1 MSDQS
6 VPTPPNPDSQRLYEA
21 MSRITEQS
29 RRITQSFI
37 ERQTSEPREFNPLAP
52 AVVSKAY
59 QALWQQMLTDPGRLV
74 EAQVSLWQ
82 DYAKLWENT
91 ARRMAGEEVEPTVTP
106 EPGDRRFTDEAWSEN
121 PLYDHIKQSYL
132 LASKFMLSTVRETE
146 GLDAHTA
153 HKVDF
158 YTRQFIDALAPTNFA
173 MTNPE
178 VARRTVETGGENLV
192 QGLSNMLEDL
202 ERGQG
207 RLRVRMTD
215 PEKFKLGEN
224 VAVTPGKVVFENDL
238 MQLLQYAPATQT
250 VRKRP
255 LLIVPPWINK
265 YYILDLRP
273 KNSFIKWAVEQG
285 HTVFVISW
293 VNPDERLADKTMSDY
308 LLEGP
313 VAALEAVGKA
323 TGEPRV
329 NAIGYCLGGTLLAAT
344 LAYLKAR
351 DAAEPAAPASGA
363 WSEQGL
369 APATA
374 VETVEAAQNAAM
386 GESAESGGTGGT
398 GGAEEAGETEGEEAG
413 KDATITHAPRAAGS
427 AGEAASVAAQELAAA
442 QNAEPTAETAE
453 SAALR
458 ESAAPSAA
466 GRRPSIESA
475 TFFTTMVDF
484 AEPGE
489 LGVFIDEEQ
498 LALVEESMKDK
509 GYFDG
514 AKMAEA
520 FNLLRANDLIWSFV
534 INNYLMGKDPFPFDL
549 LYWNSDSTRMPR
561 AMHSAYL
568 RDMYQDNRLRE
579 SGGITLDGVPI
590 DLSSID
596 VPVYIL
602 STREDHIAPWKSTYA
617 ATRLYRGPTRF
628 VLTMSGHIAG
638 VVNPPSAKK
647 YGYFIGEVAETPDAW
662 LESATAHEG
671 SWWPDWDAW
680 VSEHDGGEAPAREPG
695 AGALPVIEDAPGR
708 YVKVRIE

>member
-1 MSDQS
+1 MSDQPS
-6 VPTPPNPDSQRLYEA
+6 PTPTNPDPERLYEA
-21 MSRITEQS
+21 MGRITEQS
-29 RRITQSFI
+29 RRIMQSFI
-37 ERQTSEPREFNPLAP
+37 ERQANEPREFNPLAP

-59 QALWQQMLTDPGRLV
+59 QALWQQMLTDPRRLV
-74 EAQVSLWQ
+74 EAQVALWQ

-91 ARRMAGEEVEPTVTP
+91 ARRIAGEEVEPAVTP
-106 EPGDRRFTDEAWSEN
+106 EPGDRRFRDEAWSEN

-215 PEKFKLGEN
+215 LEKFRLGEN

-238 MQLLQYAPATQT
+238 MQLIQYAPATET
-250 VRKRP
+250 VRRRP
-255 LLIVPPWINK
+255 LFIVPPWINK

-273 KNSFIKWAVEQG
+273 KNSFIKWAVDQG

-293 VNPDERLADKTMSDY
+293 VNPDERLAGKTMDDY

-323 TGEPRV
+323 TGETRV

-351 DAAEPAAPASGA
+351 DAADPSAP
-363 WSEQGL
+363 
-369 APATA
+369 
-374 VETVEAAQNAAM
+374 EAA
-386 GESAESGGTGGT
+386 AESG
-398 GGAEEAGETEGEEAG
+398 EAGEKPT
-413 KDATITHAPRAAGS
+413 TAAD
-427 AGEAASVAAQELAAA
+427 AGEAR
-442 QNAEPTAETAE
+442 AEESGDAGETAQASAVL
-453 SAALR
+453 SAAD
-458 ESAAPSAA
+458 
-466 GRRPSIESA
+466 RRPAIESA

-561 AMHSAYL
+561 EMHSAYL

-579 SGGITLDGVPI
+579 PGGITLDGVPI

-617 ATRLYRGPTRF
+617 ATRLYGGPIRF
-628 VLTMSGHIAG
+628 VLAMSGHIAG
-638 VVNPPSAKK
+638 VVNPPAANK
-647 YGYFIGEVAETPDAW
+647 YGHFTGELAETPDAW
-662 LESATAHEG
+662 LEAATAHEG

-680 VSEHDGGEAPAREPG
+680 VSGHDDGEAPAREPG
-695 AGALPVIEDAPGR
+695 AGALPAIEDAPGR

>member
-1 MSDQS
+1 MSDQ
-6 VPTPPNPDSQRLYEA
+6 PARTPAQPDLQRLQAA
-21 MSRITEQS
+21 MNRITEQS
-29 RRITQSFI
+29 QRIAQAFV
-37 ERQTSEPREFNPLAP
+37 ERQASSPREFNPLEP

-59 QALWQQMLTDPGRLV
+59 QALWQQMLTDPKRLV

-91 ARRMAGEEVEPTVTP
+91 ARRMAGEDVEPAAAP
-106 EPGDRRFTDEAWSEN
+106 EPGDRRFKDDAWSEN

-215 PEKFKLGEN
+215 LEKFKLGEN

-238 MQLLQYAPATQT
+238 MQLLQYVPTTEA
-250 VRKRP
+250 VRTRP
-255 LLIVPPWINK
+255 LLVVPPWINK

-273 KNSFIKWAVEQG
+273 KNSFIKWAVDQG

-293 VNPDERLADKTMSDY
+293 VNPDERLAEKSMDDY

-313 VAALEAVGKA
+313 VAALDAIGQA
-323 TGEPRV
+323 TGESRV

-351 DAAEPAAPASGA
+351 DAAEAGKVEQPSTAAQSGPAADTEEDGE
-363 WSEQGL
+363 SEEAATVARAPDTGL
-369 APATA
+369 AVDPAT
-374 VETVEAAQNAAM
+374 EAATAR
-386 GESAESGGTGGT
+386 
-398 GGAEEAGETEGEEAG
+398 
-413 KDATITHAPRAAGS
+413 DP
-427 AGEAASVAAQELAAA
+427 AAA
-442 QNAEPTAETAE
+442 TGAV
-453 SAALR
+453 
-458 ESAAPSAA
+458 
-466 GRRPSIESA
+466 GRPVIESA

-498 LALVEESMKDK
+498 LSLVEESMEEK

-534 INNYLMGKDPFPFDL
+534 INNYLMGRDPFPFDL

-568 RDMYQDNRLRE
+568 RDMYQNNRLRE
-579 SGGITLDGVPI
+579 PGGITLDGVPI
-590 DLSSID
+590 DLTTID
-596 VPVYIL
+596 LPVYIL
-602 STREDHIAPWKSTYA
+602 STREDHIAPWRSTYA
-617 ATRLYRGPTRF
+617 ATGLYRGPVRF
-628 VLTMSGHIAG
+628 VLAMSGHIAG
-638 VVNPPSAKK
+638 VVNPPSANK
-647 YGYFIGEVAETPDAW
+647 YGHFTGELAATPDAW
-662 LESATAHEG
+662 LEAAAAHDG

-680 VSEHDGGEAPAREPG
+680 VSEHDGGEATPREPG
-695 AGALPVIEDAPGR
+695 DGALPVIEDAPGR

>member
-1 MSDQS
+1 MSDQ
-6 VPTPPNPDSQRLYEA
+6 PARTPAQPDLQRLQAA
-21 MSRITEQS
+21 MNRITEQS
-29 RRITQSFI
+29 QRIAQAFV
-37 ERQTSEPREFNPLAP
+37 ERQASSPREFNPLEP

-59 QALWQQMLTDPGRLV
+59 QALWQQMLTDPKRLV

-91 ARRMAGEEVEPTVTP
+91 ARRMAGEDVEPAAAP
-106 EPGDRRFTDEAWSEN
+106 EPGDRRFKDDAWSEN

-215 PEKFKLGEN
+215 LEKFKLGEN

-238 MQLLQYAPATQT
+238 MQLLQYVPTTEA
-250 VRKRP
+250 VRTRP
-255 LLIVPPWINK
+255 LLVVPPWINK

-273 KNSFIKWAVEQG
+273 KNSFIKWAVDQG

-293 VNPDERLADKTMSDY
+293 VNPDERLAEKSMDDY

-313 VAALEAVGKA
+313 VAALDAIGQA
-323 TGEPRV
+323 TGESRV

-344 LAYLKAR
+344 LAFLKAR
-351 DAAEPAAPASGA
+351 DAAEAGKVEQPSTAAQSGPAADTEEDGE
-363 WSEQGL
+363 SEEAATVARAPDTGL
-369 APATA
+369 AVDPAT
-374 VETVEAAQNAAM
+374 EAATAR
-386 GESAESGGTGGT
+386 
-398 GGAEEAGETEGEEAG
+398 
-413 KDATITHAPRAAGS
+413 DP
-427 AGEAASVAAQELAAA
+427 AAA
-442 QNAEPTAETAE
+442 TGAV
-453 SAALR
+453 
-458 ESAAPSAA
+458 
-466 GRRPSIESA
+466 GRPVIESA

-498 LALVEESMKDK
+498 LSLVEESMEEK

-534 INNYLMGKDPFPFDL
+534 INNYLMGRDPFPFDL

-568 RDMYQDNRLRE
+568 RDMYQNNRLRE
-579 SGGITLDGVPI
+579 PGGITLDSVPI
-590 DLSSID
+590 DLTTID

-602 STREDHIAPWKSTYA
+602 STREDHIAPWRSTYA
-617 ATRLYRGPTRF
+617 ATGLYRGPVRF
-628 VLTMSGHIAG
+628 VLAMSGHIAG
-638 VVNPPSAKK
+638 VVNPPSANK
-647 YGYFIGEVAETPDAW
+647 YGYFTGELAATPDAW
-662 LESATAHEG
+662 LEAAAAHDG

-680 VSEHDGGEAPAREPG
+680 VSEHDRGEATPREPG
-695 AGALPVIEDAPGR
+695 DGALPVIEDAPGR

>member
-1 MSDQS
+1 MSDQPA
-6 VPTPPNPDSQRLYEA
+6 PTATNPDPQRLQAA

-29 RRITQSFI
+29 RRIMQAFI
-37 ERQTSEPREFNPLAP
+37 ERQANSPREFNPLEP

-59 QALWQQMLTDPGRLV
+59 QELWQQMLTDPIRLI

-91 ARRMAGEEVEPTVTP
+91 ARRMAGEDVEPAVTP
-106 EPGDRRFTDEAWSEN
+106 EPGDRRFKDDTWSEN

-207 RLRVRMTD
+207 QLRVRMTD
-215 PEKFKLGEN
+215 LEKFKLGEN

-238 MQLLQYAPATQT
+238 MQLLQYAPTTET

-255 LLIVPPWINK
+255 LLVIPPWINK

-273 KNSFIKWAVEQG
+273 KNSFIKWAVDQG

-293 VNPDERLADKTMSDY
+293 VNPDERLAGKSMDDY
-308 LLEGP
+308 LLDGP
-313 VAALEAVGKA
+313 VAALNAIEQA
-323 TGEPRV
+323 TGESRV

-351 DAAEPAAPASGA
+351 EAADPAESADAAESGEAGRPSNAGQAAEGVETGEPGESEEAAAVTVAPKASPAADVAADTGTVQDPV
-363 WSEQGL
+363 
-369 APATA
+369 A
-374 VETVEAAQNAAM
+374 V
-386 GESAESGGTGGT
+386 
-398 GGAEEAGETEGEEAG
+398 
-413 KDATITHAPRAAGS
+413 RAAG
-427 AGEAASVAAQELAAA
+427 
-442 QNAEPTAETAE
+442 
-453 SAALR
+453 LR
-458 ESAAPSAA
+458 PV
-466 GRRPSIESA
+466 IESA

-484 AEPGE
+484 EEPGE

-498 LALVEESMKDK
+498 LSLVEESMKEK

-514 AKMAEA
+514 AKMAET

-561 AMHSAYL
+561 AMHSEYL
-568 RDMYQDNRLRE
+568 RDMYQNNRLRE
-579 SGGITLDGVPI
+579 PGGITLDGVPI
-590 DLSSID
+590 DLASID
-596 VPVYIL
+596 VPTYIL
-602 STREDHIAPWKSTYA
+602 STREDHIAPWRSTYA
-617 ATRLYRGPTRF
+617 ATRIYRGPIRF
-628 VLTMSGHIAG
+628 VLAMSGHIAG
-638 VVNPPSAKK
+638 VVNPPAANK
-647 YGYFIGEVAETPDAW
+647 YGHFTGELADTPDAW
-662 LESATAHEG
+662 LEAATAHDG

-680 VSEHDGGEAPAREPG
+680 VSEHDGGEAAPREPG
-695 AGALPVIEDAPGR
+695 TGALPVIEDAPGR

>member
-1 MSDQS
+1 MSDQPS
-6 VPTPPNPDSQRLYEA
+6 PVPSNPDSERLYAA
-21 MSRITEQS
+21 MSRVTEQS
-29 RRITQSFI
+29 QRIVQAFV
-37 ERQTSEPREFNPLAP
+37 ERQASSPREFNPLEP
-52 AVVSKAY
+52 AVISKAY
-59 QALWQQMLTDPGRLV
+59 QALWQQMLTDPRRLV

-91 ARRMAGEEVEPTVTP
+91 ARRMAGEDGEDVEPAAAP
-106 EPGDRRFTDEAWSEN
+106 EPGDRRFKDDAWTEN

-153 HKVDF
+153 RKVDF

-207 RLRVRMTD
+207 RLRIRMTD
-215 PEKFKLGEN
+215 LEKFKLGEN

-238 MQLLQYAPATQT
+238 MQLIQYVPTT
-250 VRKRP
+250 EVVRKRP

-265 YYILDLRP
+265 FYILDLRP
-273 KNSFIKWAVEQG
+273 KNSFIKWAVERG

-293 VNPDERLADKTMSDY
+293 VNPDEQLAEKSMDDY
-308 LLEGP
+308 MLEGP
-313 VAALEAVGKA
+313 VAALDAIEKA
-323 TGEPRV
+323 TGESRV

-344 LAYLKAR
+344 LAYLKAGR
-351 DAAEPAAPASGA
+351 TAQTTE
-363 WSEQGL
+363 
-369 APATA
+369 AT
-374 VETVEAAQNAAM
+374 
-386 GESAESGGTGGT
+386 
-398 GGAEEAGETEGEEAG
+398 
-413 KDATITHAPRAAGS
+413 
-427 AGEAASVAAQELAAA
+427 
-442 QNAEPTAETAE
+442 
-453 SAALR
+453 
-458 ESAAPSAA
+458 
-466 GRRPSIESA
+466 GRRSVIESA

-484 AEPGE
+484 EEPGE

-498 LALVEESMKDK
+498 LSLVEESMKEK

-514 AKMAEA
+514 SKMAET

-568 RDMYQDNRLRE
+568 RDMYQHNRLRE
-579 SGGITLDGVPI
+579 PGGITLDGVPI
-590 DLSSID
+590 DLATVDAPI
-596 VPVYIL
+596 YIL
-602 STREDHIAPWKSTYA
+602 STREDHIAPWRSTYA
-617 ATRLYRGPTRF
+617 ATRLYRGPIRF
-628 VLTMSGHIAG
+628 VLAMSGHIAG
-638 VVNPPSAKK
+638 VVNPPAANK
-647 YGYFIGEVAETPDAW
+647 YGYFTGEIASAPDTW
-662 LESATAHEG
+662 LEAATAHDG

-680 VSEHDGGEAPAREPG
+680 VGKHDGGEAPPREPG

>member
-1 MSDQS
+1 MSDQPA
-6 VPTPPNPDSQRLYEA
+6 PTPPNPDPQRLYEA
-21 MSRITEQS
+21 MGRITEQS
-29 RRITQSFI
+29 RRIMQAFI
-37 ERQTSEPREFNPLAP
+37 ERQANEPREFNPLAP

-59 QALWQQMLTDPGRLV
+59 QELWQQMLTDPRRLV
-74 EAQVSLWQ
+74 EAQVALWQ
-82 DYAKLWENT
+82 DYARLWENT
-91 ARRMAGEEVEPTVTP
+91 ARRMAGEEVEPAVAP
-106 EPGDRRFTDEAWSEN
+106 EPGDRRFRDDAWSEN

-238 MQLLQYAPATQT
+238 MQLLQYAPATET

-273 KNSFIKWAVEQG
+273 KNSFIRWAVDQG

-293 VNPDERLADKTMSDY
+293 VNPDERLAGKTMSDY

-313 VAALEAVGKA
+313 VAALEAVEQA
-323 TGEPRV
+323 TGESSV

-344 LAYLKAR
+344 LAYLKAA
-351 DAAEPAAPASGA
+351 D
-363 WSEQGL
+363 
-369 APATA
+369 
-374 VETVEAAQNAAM
+374 
-386 GESAESGGTGGT
+386 
-398 GGAEEAGETEGEEAG
+398 
-413 KDATITHAPRAAGS
+413 
-427 AGEAASVAAQELAAA
+427 
-442 QNAEPTAETAE
+442 
-453 SAALR
+453 
-458 ESAAPSAA
+458 
-466 GRRPSIESA
+466 RRPPIESA

-498 LALVEESMKDK
+498 LALVEESMQET

-568 RDMYQDNRLRE
+568 REMYQHNRLRE
-579 SGGITLDGVPI
+579 PGGITLDGVPI
-590 DLSSID
+590 DLASID

-617 ATRLYRGPTRF
+617 ATRLYSGPIRF
-628 VLTMSGHIAG
+628 VLAMSGHIAG
-638 VVNPPSAKK
+638 VVNPPSANK
-647 YGYFIGEVAETPDAW
+647 YGHFTGELADTPEAW
-662 LESATAHEG
+662 LEAATAHEG

>member
-1 MSDQS
+1 MSDQPP
-6 VPTPPNPDSQRLYEA
+6 PTPANPDPQRLYEA
-21 MSRITEQS
+21 MGRITEQS
-29 RRITQSFI
+29 RRIMQSFI
-37 ERQTSEPREFNPLAP
+37 ERQANEPREFDPLAP

-59 QALWQQMLTDPGRLV
+59 QALWQQMLTDPRRLV
-74 EAQVSLWQ
+74 EAQVALWQ

-91 ARRMAGEEVEPTVTP
+91 ARRMAGEEVAPAVTP
-106 EPGDRRFTDEAWSEN
+106 EPGDRRFKDEAWSEN

-215 PEKFKLGEN
+215 LEKFKLGEN

-238 MQLLQYAPATQT
+238 MQLLQYAPATET

-273 KNSFIKWAVEQG
+273 KNSFIKWAVDQG
-285 HTVFVISW
+285 HSVFVISW
-293 VNPDERLADKTMSDY
+293 VNPDERLADKTMDDY

-323 TGEPRV
+323 TGESSV

-344 LAYLKAR
+344 LAYLKAA
-351 DAAEPAAPASGA
+351 D
-363 WSEQGL
+363 
-369 APATA
+369 
-374 VETVEAAQNAAM
+374 
-386 GESAESGGTGGT
+386 
-398 GGAEEAGETEGEEAG
+398 
-413 KDATITHAPRAAGS
+413 
-427 AGEAASVAAQELAAA
+427 
-442 QNAEPTAETAE
+442 
-453 SAALR
+453 
-458 ESAAPSAA
+458 
-466 GRRPSIESA
+466 RRPSIESA

-498 LALVEESMKDK
+498 LALVEESMQDK

-579 SGGITLDGVPI
+579 PGGITLDGVPI

-617 ATRLYRGPTRF
+617 ATRLYSGPIRF
-628 VLTMSGHIAG
+628 VLAMSGHIAG
-638 VVNPPSAKK
+638 VVNPPSANK
-647 YGYFIGEVAETPDAW
+647 YGYFTGEVAETPDAW
-662 LESATAHEG
+662 LEAAAAHEG

-695 AGALPVIEDAPGR
+695 SGALTVIEDAPGR

>member
-1 MSDQS
+1 MSDQPA
-6 VPTPPNPDSQRLYEA
+6 PTPPNPDPQRLHAAMGRIAEQSQRI
-21 MSRITEQS
+21 MQT
-29 RRITQSFI
+29 FI
-37 ERQTSEPREFNPLAP
+37 ERQANGPGEFNPLEP
-52 AVVSKAY
+52 GVVSKAY

-91 ARRMAGEEVEPTVTP
+91 ARRMAGEEVEPVATP
-106 EPGDRRFTDEAWSEN
+106 ETGDRRFKDDAWTEN
-121 PLYDHIKQSYL
+121 PLYDHIKQGYL
-132 LASKFMLSTVRETE
+132 LASRFMLSTVRETE

-207 RLRVRMTD
+207 RLRIRMTD
-215 PEKFKLGEN
+215 LEKFKLGEN
-224 VAVTPGKVVFENDL
+224 VAVTPGKVVFDNDL
-238 MQLLQYAPATQT
+238 MQLLQYAPTTET

-273 KNSFIKWAVEQG
+273 KNSFIKWAVDQG

-293 VNPDERLADKTMSDY
+293 VNPDERLADKTMDDY

-313 VAALEAVGKA
+313 IAALDAIGKA
-323 TGEPRV
+323 TGVSGV

-351 DAAEPAAPASGA
+351 DTAGPAEPVDIA
-363 WSEQGL
+363 
-369 APATA
+369 
-374 VETVEAAQNAAM
+374 
-386 GESAESGGTGGT
+386 
-398 GGAEEAGETEGEEAG
+398 ETEEVVEPSEATE
-413 KDATITHAPRAAGS
+413 AT
-427 AGEAASVAAQELAAA
+427 
-442 QNAEPTAETAE
+442 ETAE
-453 SAALR
+453 GAETGVAGDACDTAEVAEAPKDAGGPPVIATEAANDDAMQDPPAASATD
-458 ESAAPSAA
+458 
-466 GRRPSIESA
+466 RRPAIESA

-484 AEPGE
+484 EEPGE

-498 LALVEESMKDK
+498 LTLVEESMKEK

-534 INNYLMGKDPFPFDL
+534 INNYLMGRTRSRSICCTGTRTRPACRARCTPPTCATCTSTTGSASPAASPSTAFP
-549 LYWNSDSTRMPR
+549 SISPPSTCRSTSSRPAR
-561 AMHSAYL
+561 TTSRRGARPTRRPGSTAVRSASCSRC
-568 RDMYQDNRLRE
+568 RDT
-579 SGGITLDGVPI
+579 SPG
-590 DLSSID
+590 SSIR
-596 VPVYIL
+596 PPRT
-602 STREDHIAPWKSTYA
+602 ST
-617 ATRLYRGPTRF
+617 ATTPASSSPPRKHGSKRQPPARVRGGPTG
-628 VLTMSGHIAG
+628 TPG
-638 VVNPPSAKK
+638 SAC
-647 YGYFIGEVAETPDAW
+647 T
-662 LESATAHEG
+662 TAARSRRG
-671 SWWPDWDAW
+671 SR
-680 VSEHDGGEAPAREPG
+680 APARCRSSRTPPG
-695 AGALPVIEDAPGR
+695 AT
-708 YVKVRIE
+708 

>member
-1 MSDQS
+1 MSDQPS
-6 VPTPPNPDSQRLYEA
+6 PAPSNPDSERLYAA
-21 MSRITEQS
+21 MSRVTEQS
-29 RRITQSFI
+29 QRIVQAFV
-37 ERQTSEPREFNPLAP
+37 ERQASSPREFNPLEP
-52 AVVSKAY
+52 AVISKAY
-59 QALWQQMLTDPGRLV
+59 QALWQQMLTDPRRLV

-91 ARRMAGEEVEPTVTP
+91 ARRMAGEEGEDVEPAAAP
-106 EPGDRRFTDEAWSEN
+106 EPGDRRFKDDAWAEN

-132 LASKFMLSTVRETE
+132 LASKFVLSTVRETK

-153 HKVDF
+153 QQVDF

-207 RLRVRMTD
+207 RLRIRMTD
-215 PEKFKLGEN
+215 LEKFKLGEN

-238 MQLLQYAPATQT
+238 MQLIQYVPTT
-250 VRKRP
+250 EVVRKRP

-265 YYILDLRP
+265 FYILDLRP
-273 KNSFIKWAVEQG
+273 KNSFIKWAVERG

-293 VNPDERLADKTMSDY
+293 VNPDEQLAEKSMDDY
-308 LLEGP
+308 MLEGP
-313 VAALEAVGKA
+313 VAALDAIEKA
-323 TGEPRV
+323 TGESRV

-344 LAYLKAR
+344 LAYLKAGR
-351 DAAEPAAPASGA
+351 TAQTTE
-363 WSEQGL
+363 
-369 APATA
+369 AT
-374 VETVEAAQNAAM
+374 
-386 GESAESGGTGGT
+386 
-398 GGAEEAGETEGEEAG
+398 
-413 KDATITHAPRAAGS
+413 
-427 AGEAASVAAQELAAA
+427 
-442 QNAEPTAETAE
+442 
-453 SAALR
+453 
-458 ESAAPSAA
+458 
-466 GRRPSIESA
+466 GRRCVIESA

-484 AEPGE
+484 EEPGE

-498 LALVEESMKDK
+498 LSLAEESMKEK

-514 AKMAEA
+514 SKMAET

-568 RDMYQDNRLRE
+568 RDMYQHNRLRE
-579 SGGITLDGVPI
+579 PGGITLDGVPI
-590 DLSSID
+590 DLATVD
-596 VPVYIL
+596 VPIYIL
-602 STREDHIAPWKSTYA
+602 STREDHIAPWRSTYA
-617 ATRLYRGPTRF
+617 ATRLYRGPIRF
-628 VLTMSGHIAG
+628 VLAMSGHIAG
-638 VVNPPSAKK
+638 VVNPPGANK
-647 YGYFIGEVAETPDAW
+647 YGYFTGEIASAPDTW
-662 LESATAHEG
+662 LEAATAHDG

-680 VSEHDGGEAPAREPG
+680 VSKHDGGEAPPREPG

>member
-1 MSDQS
+1 MSDQPD
-6 VPTPPNPDSQRLYEA
+6 VPAPDPQRLVAA

-29 RRITQSFI
+29 QRIMQAFV
-37 ERQTSEPREFNPLAP
+37 ERQATAPREFNPFEP
-52 AVVSKAY
+52 AVVSEAY
-59 QALWQQMLTDPGRLV
+59 QALWRQMLTDPGRLV

-91 ARRMAGEEVEPTVTP
+91 ARRLAGEDVEPAVEP
-106 EPGDRRFTDEAWSEN
+106 QPGDRRFKDDDWSDN
-121 PLYDHIKQSYL
+121 PLYSHIKQSYL

-146 GLDAHTA
+146 GLDEHTA

-173 MTNPE
+173 VTNPE

-207 RLRVRMTD
+207 QLRIRMTD
-215 PEKFKLGEN
+215 LEKFKLGEN
-224 VAVTPGKVVFENDL
+224 VAITPGKVVFENDL
-238 MQLLQYAPATQT
+238 MQLLQYAPSTET
-250 VRKRP
+250 VRRRP
-255 LLIVPPWINK
+255 LLVVPPWINK
-265 YYILDLRP
+265 FYILDLRP
-273 KNSFIKWAVEQG
+273 KNSFIKWAVDQG

-293 VNPDERLADKTMSDY
+293 VNPDERLADKSMDDY

-313 VAALEAVGKA
+313 VAALDAIGQA
-323 TGEPRV
+323 TGEPAV

-344 LAYLKAR
+344 LAYLKAKGATG
-351 DAAEPAAPASGA
+351 AARSGQTKAAAK
-363 WSEQGL
+363 
-369 APATA
+369 TA
-374 VETVEAAQNAAM
+374 KGSRTR
-386 GESAESGGTGGT
+386 
-398 GGAEEAGETEGEEAG
+398 
-413 KDATITHAPRAAGS
+413 KDATD
-427 AGEAASVAAQELAAA
+427 AAA
-442 QNAEPTAETAE
+442 EH
-453 SAALR
+453 
-458 ESAAPSAA
+458 A
-466 GRRPSIESA
+466 GQTTGQRPAIESA

-498 LALVEESMKDK
+498 LALVDESMKEK

-568 RDMYQDNRLRE
+568 REMYQNNRLRE
-579 SGGITLDGVPI
+579 PGGITLDGVPI
-590 DLSSID
+590 DLTTID
-596 VPVYIL
+596 LPVYVL
-602 STREDHIAPWKSTYA
+602 STREDHIAPWRSTYA
-617 ATRLYRGPTRF
+617 ATGLYRGPIRF
-628 VLTMSGHIAG
+628 VLAMSGHIAG
-638 VVNPPSAKK
+638 VINPPAANK
-647 YGYFIGEVAETPDAW
+647 YGYFTGELAATPDAW
-662 LESATAHEG
+662 FEGAAAREG

-680 VSEHDGGEAPAREPG
+680 IGSLDDAEVPPRDPG
-695 AGALPVIEDAPGR
+695 AG
-708 YVKVRIE
+708 VRSRRSRTRRGAM

>member
-1 MSDQS
+1 MSDQPS
-6 VPTPPNPDSQRLYEA
+6 PTPANPDPERLYEA
-21 MSRITEQS
+21 MGRITEQS
-29 RRITQSFI
+29 RRIMQSFI
-37 ERQTSEPREFNPLAP
+37 ERQANEPREFNPLAP

-59 QALWQQMLTDPGRLV
+59 QALWQQMLTDPRRLV
-74 EAQVSLWQ
+74 EAQVALWQ

-91 ARRMAGEEVEPTVTP
+91 ARRMAGEEVAPAVTP
-106 EPGDRRFTDEAWSEN
+106 EPGDRRFKDEAWSEN

-238 MQLLQYAPATQT
+238 MQLLQYAPTTET

-273 KNSFIKWAVEQG
+273 KNSFIKWAVGQG

-313 VAALEAVGKA
+313 VAALEAMGKA
-323 TGEPRV
+323 TGESSV

-344 LAYLKAR
+344 LAYLKAA
-351 DAAEPAAPASGA
+351 D
-363 WSEQGL
+363 
-369 APATA
+369 
-374 VETVEAAQNAAM
+374 
-386 GESAESGGTGGT
+386 
-398 GGAEEAGETEGEEAG
+398 
-413 KDATITHAPRAAGS
+413 
-427 AGEAASVAAQELAAA
+427 
-442 QNAEPTAETAE
+442 
-453 SAALR
+453 
-458 ESAAPSAA
+458 
-466 GRRPSIESA
+466 RRPSIESA

-498 LALVEESMKDK
+498 LALVEESMQDK

-579 SGGITLDGVPI
+579 PGGISLDGVPI

-596 VPVYIL
+596 APVYIL
-602 STREDHIAPWKSTYA
+602 STREDHIAPWKSTFA
-617 ATRLYRGPTRF
+617 ATRLYSGPIRF
-628 VLTMSGHIAG
+628 VLAMSGHIAG
-638 VVNPPSAKK
+638 VVNPPSANK
-647 YGYFIGEVAETPDAW
+647 YGYFTGEVAETPDRW
-662 LESATAHEG
+662 LEAATAHDG

-695 AGALPVIEDAPGR
+695 SGALTVIEDAPGR

>member
-1 MSDQS
+1 MSDQPS
-6 VPTPPNPDSQRLYEA
+6 PAPSNPDSERLYAA
-21 MSRITEQS
+21 MSRVTEQS
-29 RRITQSFI
+29 QRIVQAFV
-37 ERQTSEPREFNPLAP
+37 ERQASSPREFNPLEP
-52 AVVSKAY
+52 AVISKAY
-59 QALWQQMLTDPGRLV
+59 QALWQQMLTDPKRLV

-91 ARRMAGEEVEPTVTP
+91 ARRMAGEDGEDVEPAAAP
-106 EPGDRRFTDEAWSEN
+106 EPGDRRFKDDAWAEN

-132 LASKFMLSTVRETE
+132 LASKFMLSTVRETK

-153 HKVDF
+153 QQVDF

-207 RLRVRMTD
+207 RLRIRMTD
-215 PEKFKLGEN
+215 LEKFKLGEN

-238 MQLLQYAPATQT
+238 MQLIQYVPTT
-250 VRKRP
+250 EVVRKRP

-265 YYILDLRP
+265 FYILDLRP
-273 KNSFIKWAVEQG
+273 KNSFIKWAVERG

-293 VNPDERLADKTMSDY
+293 VNPDEQLAEKSMDDY
-308 LLEGP
+308 MLEGP
-313 VAALEAVGKA
+313 VAALDAIEKA
-323 TGEPRV
+323 TGESRV

-344 LAYLKAR
+344 LAYLKTGRTAKTT
-351 DAAEPAAPASGA
+351 E
-363 WSEQGL
+363 
-369 APATA
+369 AT
-374 VETVEAAQNAAM
+374 
-386 GESAESGGTGGT
+386 
-398 GGAEEAGETEGEEAG
+398 
-413 KDATITHAPRAAGS
+413 
-427 AGEAASVAAQELAAA
+427 
-442 QNAEPTAETAE
+442 
-453 SAALR
+453 
-458 ESAAPSAA
+458 
-466 GRRPSIESA
+466 GRRSVIESA

-484 AEPGE
+484 EEPGE

-498 LALVEESMKDK
+498 LSLVEESMKEK

-514 AKMAEA
+514 SKMAEA

-568 RDMYQDNRLRE
+568 RDMYQHNRLRE
-579 SGGITLDGVPI
+579 PGGITLDGVPI
-590 DLSSID
+590 DLATVD
-596 VPVYIL
+596 VPIYIL
-602 STREDHIAPWKSTYA
+602 STREDHIAPWRSTYA
-617 ATRLYRGPTRF
+617 ATRLYRGPIRF
-628 VLTMSGHIAG
+628 VLAMSGHIAG
-638 VVNPPSAKK
+638 VVNPPAANK
-647 YGYFIGEVAETPDAW
+647 YGYFTGEIASAPDTW
-662 LESATAHEG
+662 LEAAAAHDG

-680 VSEHDGGEAPAREPG
+680 VSKHDGGEAPPREPG

>member
-6 VPTPPNPDSQRLYEA
+6 ARTPAQPDLQRLQSA

-29 RRITQSFI
+29 QRIAQAFV
-37 ERQTSEPREFNPLAP
+37 ERQASSPREFNPLEP

-59 QALWQQMLTDPGRLV
+59 QALWQQMLTDPKRLV

-91 ARRMAGEEVEPTVTP
+91 ARRMAGEDVEPAAAP
-106 EPGDRRFTDEAWSEN
+106 EPGDRRFKDDAWSEN

-207 RLRVRMTD
+207 QLRVRMTD
-215 PEKFKLGEN
+215 LEKFKLGEN

-238 MQLLQYAPATQT
+238 MQLLQYVPTTEA
-250 VRKRP
+250 VRTRP
-255 LLIVPPWINK
+255 LLLVPPWINK

-273 KNSFIKWAVEQG
+273 KNSFIKWAVDQG

-293 VNPDERLADKTMSDY
+293 VNPDERLAEKSMDDY

-313 VAALEAVGKA
+313 VAALDAIGQA
-323 TGEPRV
+323 TGESRV

-351 DAAEPAAPASGA
+351 DAAEAGKVEQPSTAAQSGPAADTEEDGE
-363 WSEQGL
+363 SEEAATVARAPDTGL
-369 APATA
+369 AVDPAT
-374 VETVEAAQNAAM
+374 EAA
-386 GESAESGGTGGT
+386 T
-398 GGAEEAGETEGEEAG
+398 
-413 KDATITHAPRAAGS
+413 
-427 AGEAASVAAQELAAA
+427 AQDPAAA
-442 QNAEPTAETAE
+442 TGAV
-453 SAALR
+453 
-458 ESAAPSAA
+458 
-466 GRRPSIESA
+466 GRPVIESA

-484 AEPGE
+484 EEPGE

-498 LALVEESMKDK
+498 LSLVEESMEEK

-514 AKMAEA
+514 TKMAEA

-534 INNYLMGKDPFPFDL
+534 INNYLMGRDPFPFDL

-568 RDMYQDNRLRE
+568 RDMYQNNRLRE
-579 SGGITLDGVPI
+579 PGGITLDGVPI
-590 DLSSID
+590 DLTTID

-602 STREDHIAPWKSTYA
+602 STREDHIAPWRSTYA
-617 ATRLYRGPTRF
+617 ATGLYRGPVRF
-628 VLTMSGHIAG
+628 VLAMSGHIAG
-638 VVNPPSAKK
+638 VVNPPSANK
-647 YGYFIGEVAETPDAW
+647 YGYFTGELAATPDAW
-662 LESATAHEG
+662 LEAAAAHDG

-680 VSEHDGGEAPAREPG
+680 VSEHDGGEATPREPG
-695 AGALPVIEDAPGR
+695 DGALPVIEDAPGR

>member
-1 MSDQS
+1 MLSD
-6 VPTPPNPDSQRLYEA
+6 
-21 MSRITEQS
+21 
-29 RRITQSFI
+29 
-37 ERQTSEPREFNPLAP
+37 PR
-52 AVVSKAY
+52 
-59 QALWQQMLTDPGRLV
+59 RLV
-74 EAQVSLWQ
+74 EAQVALWQ

-91 ARRMAGEEVEPTVTP
+91 ARRMAGEEVEPAAAP
-106 EPGDRRFTDEAWSEN
+106 EPGDRRFKDEAWSEN

-158 YTRQFIDALAPTNFA
+158 YTRQFVDALAPTNFA

-215 PEKFKLGEN
+215 PEKFNLGEN

-238 MQLLQYAPATQT
+238 MQLLQYAPATET
-250 VRKRP
+250 VRRRP

-273 KNSFIKWAVEQG
+273 KNSFIQWAVDQG

-293 VNPDERLADKTMSDY
+293 MNPDERLAGKTMTDY

-323 TGEPRV
+323 TGESSV

-344 LAYLKAR
+344 LAYLKAT
-351 DAAEPAAPASGA
+351 S
-363 WSEQGL
+363 Q
-369 APATA
+369 
-374 VETVEAAQNAAM
+374 
-386 GESAESGGTGGT
+386 
-398 GGAEEAGETEGEEAG
+398 
-413 KDATITHAPRAAGS
+413 
-427 AGEAASVAAQELAAA
+427 
-442 QNAEPTAETAE
+442 
-453 SAALR
+453 
-458 ESAAPSAA
+458 
-466 GRRPSIESA
+466 RPSIESA

-498 LALVEESMKDK
+498 LALVEESMQDT

-514 AKMAEA
+514 TKMAEA

-534 INNYLMGKDPFPFDL
+534 VNNYLMGKDPFPFDL

-561 AMHSAYL
+561 AMHSTYL
-568 RDMYQDNRLRE
+568 RDMYQNNRLRE
-579 SGGITLDGVPI
+579 PGGITLDGVPI
-590 DLSSID
+590 DLSTID

-617 ATRLYRGPTRF
+617 ATRLYRGPVRF
-628 VLTMSGHIAG
+628 VLAMSGHIAG
-638 VVNPPSAKK
+638 VVNPPFANK
-647 YGYFIGEVAETPDAW
+647 YGHFTGDLADTPDEW
-662 LESATAHEG
+662 LEAATAHEG

-695 AGALPVIEDAPGR
+695 AGALPAIEDAPGR

>member
-1 MSDQS
+1 MSDSDQS
-6 VPTPPNPDSQRLYEA
+6 VRTAATPDPQRLCES
-21 MSRITEQS
+21 MGRITEQS
-29 RRITQSFI
+29 RRIMQAFV
-37 ERQTSEPREFNPLAP
+37 ERQASEPREFNPLAP

-59 QALWQQMLTDPGRLV
+59 QALWRQMLADPRRLV
-74 EAQVSLWQ
+74 EAQVALWR

-91 ARRMAGEEVEPTVTP
+91 ARRMAGEEVAPAVAP
-106 EPGDRRFTDEAWSEN
+106 EPGDRRFRDEAWSGN
-121 PLYDHIKQSYL
+121 PLYDHIRQSYL

-207 RLRVRMTD
+207 RLRIRTTD
-215 PEKFKLGEN
+215 PEKFRLGEN
-224 VAVTPGKVVFENDL
+224 VAATPGKVVFENDL
-238 MQLLQYAPATQT
+238 MQLLQYAPATGT
-250 VRKRP
+250 VRRRP
-255 LLIVPPWINK
+255 LLVVPPWINK

-273 KNSFIKWAVEQG
+273 KNSFIGWAVDRG

-293 VNPDERLADKTMSDY
+293 VNPDERLAEKGMDDY

-323 TGEPRV
+323 TGESSV

-351 DAAEPAAPASGA
+351 AAADPAQSAAAAGPAEAAPAGETGDAARTPGNDRAVDGA
-363 WSEQGL
+363 TDAAAAEQSPGT
-369 APATA
+369 APA
-374 VETVEAAQNAAM
+374 AAM
-386 GESAESGGTGGT
+386 QAP
-398 GGAEEAGETEGEEAG
+398 GA
-413 KDATITHAPRAAGS
+413 AP
-427 AGEAASVAAQELAAA
+427 AASRLPA
-442 QNAEPTAETAE
+442 
-453 SAALR
+453 
-458 ESAAPSAA
+458 
-466 GRRPSIESA
+466 IESA

-484 AEPGE
+484 EEPGE

-498 LALVEESMKDK
+498 LALVEASMRDK

-520 FNLLRANDLIWSFV
+520 FSLLRANDLIWSFV
-534 INNYLMGKDPFPFDL
+534 INNYLMGRDPFPFDL

-568 RDMYQDNRLRE
+568 RDMYQRNRLRE
-579 SGGITLDGVPI
+579 PGGITLDGVPI

-617 ATRLYRGPTRF
+617 ATRLYRGPIRF
-628 VLTMSGHIAG
+628 VLAMSGHIAG
-638 VVNPPSAKK
+638 VVNPPAANK
-647 YGYFIGEVAETPDAW
+647 YGYFTGALADTPDAW
-662 LESATAHEG
+662 LEAAAAHEG

-680 VSEHDGGEAPAREPG
+680 VSGYDGGEAPAREPG
-695 AGALPVIEDAPGR
+695 DGALPVIEDAPGR

>member
-1 MSDQS
+1 MSDS
-6 VPTPPNPDSQRLYEA
+6 SPPPPRPPDPQRLYAA

-29 RRITQSFI
+29 HRIMQAFI
-37 ERQTSEPREFNPLAP
+37 ERQASNPREFNPLEP

-59 QALWQQMLTDPGRLV
+59 QALWQQMLTDPERLV

-82 DYAKLWENT
+82 GYAKLWENT
-91 ARRMAGEEVEPTVTP
+91 ARRLAGEDVEPAVAP
-106 EPGDRRFTDEAWSEN
+106 EPGDRRFKDDTWSEN

-153 HKVDF
+153 RKVDF

-215 PEKFKLGEN
+215 PEKFELGEN
-224 VAVTPGKVVFENDL
+224 VAVTPGKVVLENDL
-238 MQLLQYAPATQT
+238 MQLLQYAPTTQT

-255 LLIVPPWINK
+255 LFIIPPWINK

-273 KNSFIKWAVEQG
+273 KNSFIKWAVDQG

-293 VNPDERLADKTMSDY
+293 VNPDEGLAEKRMDDY

-313 VAALEAVGKA
+313 IAALNAIGKA
-323 TGEPRV
+323 TGESRV

-344 LAYLKAR
+344 LAYLKVR
-351 DAAEPAAPASGA
+351 DAVDPAAG
-363 WSEQGL
+363 Q
-369 APATA
+369 
-374 VETVEAAQNAAM
+374 
-386 GESAESGGTGGT
+386 
-398 GGAEEAGETEGEEAG
+398 
-413 KDATITHAPRAAGS
+413 
-427 AGEAASVAAQELAAA
+427 
-442 QNAEPTAETAE
+442 
-453 SAALR
+453 
-458 ESAAPSAA
+458 
-466 GRRPSIESA
+466 RPGIESA

-484 AEPGE
+484 EEPGE

-498 LALVEESMKDK
+498 LALVEESMKEK

-561 AMHSAYL
+561 AMHTEYL
-568 RDMYQDNRLRE
+568 RDMYQNNRLRE
-579 SGGITLDGVPI
+579 PGGITLDGVPI
-590 DLSSID
+590 DLASID
-596 VPVYIL
+596 LPTYIL
-602 STREDHIAPWKSTYA
+602 STREDHIAPWRSTYA

-628 VLTMSGHIAG
+628 VLAMSGHIAG
-638 VVNPPSAKK
+638 VVNPPSANK
-647 YGYFIGEVAETPDAW
+647 YGYFTGALAATPDAW
-662 LESATAHEG
+662 LEAATAHDG

-680 VSEHDGGEAPAREPG
+680 VSEHDGGEAPPREPG
-695 AGALPVIEDAPGR
+695 ADALSVIEDAPGR
-708 YVKVRIE
+708 YVKVRIK